1 MPESSVLCM
10 ISSSGGRIVLMGHI
24 MYINGSFPSSAEG
37 SENTLNR
44 SASSSFLIR
53 ISAKGGEFDYQ
64 FE

>member
-1 MPESSVLCM
+1 
-10 ISSSGGRIVLMGHI
+10 
-24 MYINGSFPSSAEG
+24 MYTNGSFPNSVEG

-53 ISAKGGEFDYQ
+53 ISVKGEEFDYQ